1 MWVNINH
8 FKNPGG
14 IRCNS
19 ESTQRVRRKLRGIGG
34 AITAPTPETN
44 DSLKNR
50 LKIKMSNGDISIGE
64 MIVPKK
70 I

>member
-19 ESTQRVRRKLRGIGG
+19 ESTQQVRRKLRGIGG